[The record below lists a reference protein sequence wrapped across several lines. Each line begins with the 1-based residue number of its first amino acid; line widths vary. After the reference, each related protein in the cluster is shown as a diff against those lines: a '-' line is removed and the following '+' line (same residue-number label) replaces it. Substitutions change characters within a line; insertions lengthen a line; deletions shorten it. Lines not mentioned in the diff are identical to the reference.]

1 MSKEITEFQICVLNY
16 ADASVHIFTRALP
29 SDIQCEELE
38 EILSIEGLYS
48 PKDCYLMYSNRLE
61 VDIDL

>member
-1 MSKEITEFQICVLNY
+1 MSKEIKEFQICIMNY

-38 EILSIEGLYS
+38 EILTIEGIYR
-48 PKDCYLMYSNRLE
+48 PKDCYLMYSGKLE
-61 VDIDL
+61 VNIEV